1 MGHFPLEGRQSADA
15 ATAARA
21 RGSTRE
27 MPVDQKPAG
36 MSAHLGKRGVA
47 KGFSLEAGRKRR
59 RRAQHPVTDG
69 LQSGGRAARW

>member
-1 MGHFPLEGRQSADA
+1 
-15 ATAARA
+15 
-21 RGSTRE
+21 
-27 MPVDQKPAG
+27 VDQKPAG

-69 LQSGGRAARW
+69 LQNLRRGEWGQGSQMVKQHRPQRPASSGVVSLGWSSG